1 MNSIKVVFP
10 ANFHVVPGIRS
21 LISRIAFTFGFEE
34 KESYQIE
41 TIVDELCNNAIEHGS
56 VTDTESIELDCE
68 FDKAHIAVTIKDKG
82 GKKDFNPEKVL
93 QEQMQLLESEKNNMS
108 LFERRGRGLV
118 IVKKLSDE
126 LDIKVGEDGTQVK
139 VIKKKFGESQ

>member
-21 LISRIAFTFGFEE
+21 LISRIAFTFGFAE

-56 VTDTESIELDCE
+56 STATESIELECE
-68 FDKAHIAVTIKDKG
+68 FDKEHIAVTVKDKG
-82 GKKDFNPEKVL
+82 GKKIFDPERVL
-93 QEQMQLLESEKNNMS
+93 QEQMQLMESEKSNLA

-126 LDIKVGEDGTQVK
+126 LDIKVGENGTQVK
-139 VIKKKFGESQ
+139 VIKKKMGVNE